1 MQLVVKPSAT
11 ATHSQKQLPLAW
23 TLATASLLAS
33 MLAIVPARA
42 TAAVQPLA
50 ERILEDVSQRSAL
63 CVHLGVRDGKLTS
76 ALSAGGKNL
85 VNGFSADA
93 AAIKVARTHIRA
105 MNLYGIISVE
115 QRAGNQLP
123 HSDSMVNLVVADQLA
138 HLVQEGL
145 DVTEVLRV
153 LSPGGVAWLGES
165 VPGNPG
171 TLSAQGLK
179 KWLDQAGIKNYRIIE
194 KDGIWARLEKGR
206 PDTLDT
212 WTHRRHGPDG
222 NPVSRDKVI
231 QVPSGIQWL
240 AGPQWPTGHR
250 KQSVPSVVISEK
262 RLIYVFQGNT
272 NHTGKPEP
280 RDSLVVRDAF
290 NGLPLWK
297 RKAPS
302 DHLVV
307 SGNVIYTAD
316 SRGSLLA
323 LDADTGDTLATF
335 QPPRNLKVGGLMV
348 ADGYLLVGSEKSLT
362 CLNKNTGY
370 LQWKKEISLKNKNQF
385 LVAAGSVFVH
395 VDKSRRGKGSFLMK
409 LALEDGREAW
419 TQPTAGWAKSS
430 PDLVLFQA
438 DVLVTANK
446 EGNHGVSAKTG
457 KHLWSY
463 TYDLIGHGGQYD
475 KIMAMQDLVWVHTSN
490 TQGTKQ
496 YAWEGLDP
504 QTGQVTKRIV
514 QPKNFTFKHRCSYD
528 VATERFFMCGSMDF
542 ADLATGE
549 YQHFKAGRNSCA
561 TAGMLPANGLLYTFP
576 HACGCYS
583 MLRGFIGFA
592 TVDHLASDSEI
603 QPREK
608 GPAYEKHI
616 NFPVA
621 ATDWPTY
628 RHDATRTG
636 NTIAPGPEQLTIRW
650 TTPIENR
657 SPVYRP
663 KVPTEDASL
672 QHEWSHKNGG
682 VLTGPVIAGGSVFTG
697 IVDRHQIVSTDS
709 QTGKVQWQFTA
720 GGRIDC
726 PPTISQQYCLF
737 GCRDGWIYCLR
748 SADGELV
755 WRTRVA
761 PQEKRILAY
770 GQLESIWPVVGGTL
784 VQDNQVFALTGR
796 HAESDGGL
804 QLHALELPTGK
815 LTWSVQPKDH
825 FGLPDVLN
833 GQDGTIQMA
842 GLEFDAQT
850 GKQQKP
856 RVKRLRGGE
865 LGLLNDAWHL
875 RPIATRKNLQLWTAE
890 DRPSG
895 QLLCLHEET
904 TLGFRLA
911 KVAGGD
917 GVLSDDGE
925 LFGADLKEKASA
937 TWSHPL
943 ATEARVKAMVSTPQ
957 RLYVAGR
964 FTPDR
969 SGPSVIRCYS
979 VTKGTL
985 LAELELPHELVH
997 DGLAVAGQHLYVTT
1011 QSGLLICIGRR

>member
-1 MQLVVKPSAT
+1 
-11 ATHSQKQLPLAW
+11 
-23 TLATASLLAS
+23 
-33 MLAIVPARA
+33 
-42 TAAVQPLA
+42 
-50 ERILEDVSQRSAL
+50 
-63 CVHLGVRDGKLTS
+63 
-76 ALSAGGKNL
+76 
-85 VNGFSADA
+85 
-93 AAIKVARTHIRA
+93 
-105 MNLYGIISVE
+105 
-115 QRAGNQLP
+115 
-123 HSDSMVNLVVADQLA
+123 
-138 HLVQEGL
+138 
-145 DVTEVLRV
+145 
-153 LSPGGVAWLGES
+153 
-165 VPGNPG
+165 
-171 TLSAQGLK
+171 
-179 KWLDQAGIKNYRIIE
+179 
-194 KDGIWARLEKGR
+194 
-206 PDTLDT
+206 
-212 WTHRRHGPDG
+212 
-222 NPVSRDKVI
+222 
-231 QVPSGIQWL
+231 
-240 AGPQWPTGHR
+240 
-250 KQSVPSVVISEK
+250 
-262 RLIYVFQGNT
+262 
-272 NHTGKPEP
+272 
-280 RDSLVVRDAF
+280 
-290 NGLPLWK
+290 
-297 RKAPS
+297 
-302 DHLVV
+302 V

-316 SRGSLLA
+316 NRGSLLA
-323 LDADTGDTLATF
+323 LDADTGNTLATF
-335 QPPRNLKVGGLMV
+335 KPPLNLKVGSLMV
-348 ADGYLLVGSEKSLT
+348 TDGLLLVGSETSLT
-362 CLNKNTGY
+362 CLDKETGY
-370 LQWKKEISLKNKNQF
+370 LQWKKEISLKDKNQF
-385 LVAAGSVFVH
+385 IIAGESIFVH
-395 VDKSRRGKGSFLMK
+395 VDESRRGKGSFFMK
-409 LALEDGREAW
+409 LALDSGREAW

-438 DVLVTANK
+438 DVLVSANE

-463 TYDLIGHGGQYD
+463 TYDLIGHGGQYT
-475 KIMAMQDLVWVHTSN
+475 KIMAMQGLVWIHTAN
-490 TQGTKQ
+490 TQETKQ

-504 QTGQVTKRIV
+504 QTGLVTKRII
-514 QPKNFTFKHRCSYD
+514 QPKNFTFKHRCGYD

-542 ADLATGE
+542 ADLKTGQ

-592 TVDHLASDSEI
+592 TVDHLASDSKV

-608 GPAYEKHI
+608 GPAYEKPI
-616 NFPVA
+616 NFPVT

-636 NTIAPGPEQLTIRW
+636 NTMAPGPDQLTIRW

-672 QHEWSHKNGG
+672 ENEWSHKNGG

-796 HAESDGGL
+796 HAEADGGL

-815 LTWSVQPKDH
+815 STWSVQAKDH
-825 FGLPDVLN
+825 TGLPDVLN
-833 GQDGTIQMA
+833 GQDGTVQMA
-842 GLEFDAQT
+842 GLEFDALT
-850 GKQQKP
+850 GKQQKA

-865 LGLLNDAWHL
+865 LGLLNDAWHQ
-875 RPIATRKNLQLWTAE
+875 RPVATRKNLQLWTVD

-895 QLLCLHEET
+895 QLLCLHQET

-911 KVAGGD
+911 KVSGGN

-925 LFGADLKEKASA
+925 LFGADLKKKTSA

-943 ATEARVKAMVSTPQ
+943 ATEARVKGMVSTPQ

-979 VTKGTL
+979 VSDGNL
-985 LAELELPHELVH
+985 LAELEIAHELVH

>member
-1 MQLVVKPSAT
+1 VPSIRPI
-11 ATHSQKQLPLAW
+11 SVI
-23 TLATASLLAS
+23 
-33 MLAIVPARA
+33 LAIFASIVVATCPAAAQEDKDLAAWILQDVP
-42 TAAVQPLA
+42 
-50 ERILEDVSQRSAL
+50 QRSAL
-63 CVHLGVRDGKLTS
+63 CVHLGIRDGKLTT
-76 ALSAGGKNL
+76 ALSAGGRNL
-85 VNGFSADA
+85 VNGFTADVE
-93 AAIKVARTHIRA
+93 ILKRARTHIRSK
-105 MNLYGIISVE
+105 NLYGMVSVE
-115 QRAGNQLP
+115 KAAAGKLP
-123 HSDSMVNLVVADQLA
+123 HSDNLVNLVVVDQLRDV
-138 HLVQEGL
+138 LEQGL
-145 DVTEVLRV
+145 TLAEVLRV
-153 LSPGGVAWLGES
+153 LAPQGVAWIGES
-165 VPGNPG
+165 ATSGQPP
-171 TLSAQGLK
+171 LSVK
-179 KWLDQAGIKNYRIIE
+179 EMKGILETAKLASVRIVE
-194 KDGIWARLEKGR
+194 RNGIWARLEKPR
-206 PDTLDT
+206 PQNIDT
-212 WTHRRHGPDG
+212 WTHRRHGPNG
-222 NPVSRDKVI
+222 NPVSTDQVI
-231 QVPSGIQWL
+231 QVPSGVQWM

-262 RLIYVFQGNT
+262 RLIYVFQGNA
-272 NHTGKPEP
+272 NYTGKPEP
-280 RDSLVVRDAF
+280 HDSLVVRDAF

-323 LDADTGDTLATF
+323 LDADTGNTLTAF
-335 QPPRNLKVGGLMV
+335 KPPKNLKVGGLMV
-348 ADGYLLVGSEKSLT
+348 TDRFLLVGSETSLT
-362 CLNKNTGY
+362 CLNKDTGY
-370 LQWKKEISLKNKNQF
+370 LQWKKKISLKDKNQF
-385 LVAAGSVFVH
+385 IVASGSVFAH
-395 VDKSRRGKGSFLMK
+395 VDESRRGKGSFFMK

-438 DVLVTANK
+438 DVLVSANK

-463 TYDLIGHGGQYD
+463 TYDLIGHGGQYI
-475 KIMAMQDLVWVHTSN
+475 KIMAMQNLVWVHTAN

-542 ADLATGE
+542 ADLKTGQ

-592 TVDHLASDSEI
+592 TVDHLASDSKV

-608 GPAYEKHI
+608 GPAYEKPI
-616 NFPVA
+616 NFPVT

-636 NTIAPGPEQLTIRW
+636 NTMAPGPDQLTIRW

-672 QHEWSHKNGG
+672 ENEWSHKNGG

-737 GCRDGWIYCLR
+737 GCHDGWIYCLR

-796 HAESDGGL
+796 HAEADGGL

-815 LTWSVQPKDH
+815 STWSVQAKDH
-825 FGLPDVLN
+825 IGLPDVLN

-850 GKQQKP
+850 GKQQKAS
-856 RVKRLRGGE
+856 VKRLRGGE
-865 LGLLNDAWHL
+865 LGLLNDAWHQ

-895 QLLCLHEET
+895 QLLCLHQET

-911 KVAGGD
+911 KVGGGN

-925 LFGADLKEKASA
+925 LFGADLKEKTSA

-979 VTKGTL
+979 VTNGKL
-985 LAELELPHELVH
+985 LAELNIAHELVH